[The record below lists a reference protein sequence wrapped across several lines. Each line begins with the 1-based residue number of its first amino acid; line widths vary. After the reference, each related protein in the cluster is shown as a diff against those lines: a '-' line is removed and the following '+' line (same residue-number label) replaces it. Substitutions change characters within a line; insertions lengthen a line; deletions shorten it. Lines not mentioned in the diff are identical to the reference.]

1 MKRNVIII
9 IALLFTTVMLSQKSL
24 NEYKYIVVPIKYDFL
39 KSADKYQLNTLTRYL
54 FKKEG
59 FVVYYN
65 DEPFPAEYVNNT
77 CLGLKAD
84 VESGSGMFLTKL
96 KIKLT
101 NCANEIVFISEE
113 GKSRAKDYKKAYHE
127 AIRNAFK
134 SVSALNYQYQ
144 PKEEKI
150 AESPKQQEVIVPV
163 AAKKENA
170 VKRTMPKVQE
180 TKKVNSDA
188 IGDMVLYA
196 QPIEN
201 GYQLVDTTPQVIMK
215 ILKTSIPDVYL
226 VENGF
231 FNGMVQKQ
239 DGEWYL
245 EAKEQGKVIKQKL
258 NIKF

>member
-1 MKRNVIII
+1 MKRNVTMI

-24 NEYKYIVVPIKYDFL
+24 NEYRYVIVPKTYSFL

-59 FVVYYN
+59 FVVHYD
-65 DEPFPAEYVNNT
+65 DEPFTSEYMNNP

-84 VESGSGMFLTKL
+84 VESSSGMFSTKL
-96 KIKLT
+96 NIKLS
-101 NCANEIVFISEE
+101 NCANETVFVSDE
-113 GKSRAKDYKKAYHE
+113 GKSREKDFKKAYHE
-127 AIRNAFK
+127 ALRNAFK

-150 AESPKQQEVIVPV
+150 VESPKQQEVTVPV
-163 AAKKENA
+163 GAKEVNA
-170 VKRTMPKVQE
+170 VERSMPKVQE

-188 IGDMVLYA
+188 LGEMVLYA

-215 ILKTSIPDVYL
+215 ILKTSIPDVFL
-226 VENGF
+226 IENGL